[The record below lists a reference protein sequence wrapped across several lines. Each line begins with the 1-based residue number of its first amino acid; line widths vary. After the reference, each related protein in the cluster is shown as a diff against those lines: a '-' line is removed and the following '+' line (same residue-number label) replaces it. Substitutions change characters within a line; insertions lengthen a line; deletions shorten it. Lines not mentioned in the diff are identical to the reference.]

1 MSALLKQTLTVEQPL
16 MMRGVNRETM
26 LTNNQHNQLAVA
38 CKGGC
43 EPDII
48 LVKFFFFFFFSSVLL
63 LLFAQSFSPCLSVS
77 LSQSLSLPTLRSRL
91 LGFLAEHRDQR
102 KGKKKTEGRIYE
114 GHPC

>member
-48 LVKFFFFFFFSSVLL
+48 LVKFVCLFFFSSVLL
-63 LLFAQSFSPCLSVS
+63 LLFAQSFSPCLSF
-77 LSQSLSLPTLRSRL
+77 SLSLCHNPCLSL
-91 LGFLAEHRDQR
+91 LYDLG
-102 KGKKKTEGRIYE
+102 YSVS
-114 GHPC
+114 